1 MQKEHSRRQFLRT
14 AGLGAAA
21 SVAGGLHP
29 LAASSV
35 QAGNARGS
43 SKSEPKGG
51 LRLGLASYTLRK
63 FSLEQAIEMTERLA
77 LEYICLK
84 SMHLPLESAPEKIE
98 QAAAQVRQAG
108 LKLYGCGVVY
118 MKTEEEVNRAFEYAA
133 RAGMTTI
140 VGVPQPDLLAFV
152 DEKVRKYDIQLA
164 IHNHGPGDKLYPTP
178 ASAYERIEKLDRR
191 IGLCIDIGHTK
202 RAGVDPASAAEKF
215 TDRLL
220 DLHLKDVTSGT
231 AEGRTVEA
239 GRGVIDIPKF
249 LETLLRIRYGGIVSF
264 EYEKD
269 AQDPLPGLAES
280 VGYVRGA
287 LAVLMKTS

>member
-1 MQKEHSRRQFLRT
+1 
-14 AGLGAAA
+14 
-21 SVAGGLHP
+21 
-29 LAASSV
+29 
-35 QAGNARGS
+35 
-43 SKSEPKGG
+43 
-51 LRLGLASYTLRK
+51 LASYTLRK
-63 FSLEQAIEMTERLA
+63 FSLEQTIEMTDRVA

-84 SMHLPLESAPEKIE
+84 SMHLPLESAPEEIE
-98 QAAAQVRQAG
+98 QAAVQVRQAG

-140 VGVPQPDLLAFV
+140 VGVPQPDLLALV

-178 ASAYERIEKLDRR
+178 ASAYGRIEKLDRR

-215 TDRLL
+215 ADRLL

-269 AQDPLPGLAES
+269 AQEPLPGLAES
-280 VGYVRGA
+280 VGYVRGV
-287 LAVLMKTS
+287 LAVLMKAS